1 MHCTSWQVVI
11 KDLNIGGGGGAN
23 KGPPSNTTSDDSKYY
38 SPYVPAKSPVP
49 PGKK

>member
-23 KGPPSNTTSDDSKYY
+23 KGPPSNATSDDSKYY